1 MWPEVDV
8 RSVTRFKK
16 IKFLTDE
23 ELATKGQNPKF
34 LVSQNKV
41 KQADSKY
48 RQNAT
53 KCTSADELRATFQ

>member
-8 RSVTRFKK
+8 RSLTRFKK
-16 IKFLTDE
+16 IIFLTDE

-53 KCTSADELRATFQ
+53 KSKSADELRATFQ